1 MVYKLYLSLLLLLI
15 TISTAHHFPISCSN
29 LSTWE
34 SDGIH
39 DLSWSFLI
47 PCSWESRRLWFSTPG
62 PKGVRFKKLPWRLD
76 ISQKS
81 ERLTLLSS
89 KYLISY
95 KIWRLICACYYYFS
109 LITMSLFPSC
119 SLGIKKDTKFTN
131 SWKLITVSNLPLCH
145 YSKALYL

>member
-1 MVYKLYLSLLLLLI
+1 MTWFINCICLYCCFWLPSLLP
-15 TISTAHHFPISCSN
+15 TIFPFPAQISALERVMAFMICPGAS
-29 LSTWE
+29 L
-34 SDGIH
+34 
-39 DLSWSFLI
+39 F

-95 KIWRLICACYYYFS
+95 KIWRLICACYYHFS

-119 SLGIKKDTKFTN
+119 SLGIKKDTKSTN
-131 SWKLITVSNLPLCH
+131 SWKLITVSNLPLCY
-145 YSKALYL
+145 YSVA